1 MPEFA
6 RVPQMFVS
14 IFHPASPQATH
25 LLWLWNVCMIVCGFI
40 LAVVTAAIVYIL
52 IRYRR
57 RDDREPVQTQGN
69 TPLEIVW
76 TAVPILLVSFLFV
89 ASILT
94 ARAID
99 RPVKRAP
106 DIVVRGHQWWWEVE
120 YPGSGLTTANE
131 IHIPVGRDM
140 LIAVETADV
149 IHDFWVPELGRKMD
163 AIPGRR
169 NFIWIRTGRPGDY
182 AGACAEFCG
191 AQHAWMRFRV
201 IAQEPAAFD
210 TWSKGQARPAVTPST
225 TAASQGER
233 RFKELTCINC
243 HNVRGANAQK
253 QYAPDLTH
261 VGSRKMLAAE
271 RLENTAENMRRWLYQ
286 PNIVKPNCLMPNL
299 KLGRDDLT
307 ALTAYL
313 ESLQ

>member
-1 MPEFA
+1 
-6 RVPQMFVS
+6 MFVS
-14 IFHPASPQATH
+14 IFHPASPQATD
-25 LLWLWNVCMIVCGFI
+25 LLWLWDLCMVVCGFI
-40 LAVVTAAIVYIL
+40 LAVVTGSILYIL

-57 RDDREPVQTQGN
+57 RDDREPVQTHGN
-69 TPLEIVW
+69 TRLEIVW
-76 TAVPILLVSFLFV
+76 TAVPVLLVSFLFV
-89 ASILT
+89 TSIMT

-99 RPVKRAP
+99 RPVKRNP

-120 YPGSGLTTANE
+120 YPAAGLITANE
-131 IHIPVGRDM
+131 IHVPIGRDM

-163 AIPGRR
+163 AIPGQR
-169 NFIWIRTGRPGDY
+169 NFIWIRADRAGTY
-182 AGACAEFCG
+182 QGACAEFCG

-210 TWSKGQARPAVTPST
+210 QWAKAQAQPAAAPSTPDALQGQA
-225 TAASQGER
+225 

-243 HNVRGANAQK
+243 HNITGVNTQK
-253 QYAPDLTH
+253 PYAPDLTH

-271 RLENTAENMRRWLYQ
+271 RLENNPENMRNWLFQ
-286 PNIVKPNCLMPNL
+286 PNIIKPNCLMPNL
-299 KLGRDDLT
+299 KLAPGDLT